1 MKPYF
6 LPLYV
11 FFALVYPD
19 FAVSSDVC
27 ENKILLEKD
36 SPSKTIVAVLFERSC
51 KEKAWPTVNVTILLS
66 SDEFEQEEGNVYI
79 AEGYPEHYSIKWA
92 SENVLSIIGN
102 AWNEWR
108 KSDVSSLID
117 SKTNMIYTVQ
127 IKYE

>member
-6 LPLYV
+6 WPFY
-11 FFALVYPD
+11 ALFVLAYPD

-27 ENKILLEKD
+27 ENKVLLEKH
-36 SPSKTIVAVLFERSC
+36 SPSNTIVAVLFERSC
-51 KEKAWPTVNVTILLS
+51 KEKARPTVNVTILLS
-66 SDEFEQEEGNVYI
+66 SDEFGQEEGSVYI
-79 AEGYPEHYSIKWA
+79 AEGYPEHYSIKWS
-92 SENVLSIIGN
+92 SENVLSITGN

-117 SKTNMIYTVQ
+117 LKTNMIYTVQ